1 MDTET
6 HVWRAS
12 EIHTQERANM
22 TVRLCLVRV
31 KAFPENIPS
40 SGNAIFRK
48 GKCFHV
54 FGCISKKFP
63 KNIFWCLE
71 KKEKTNPEKYGQNP
85 DWRSTLDW
93 VWCTASLREIAI
105 DGAISRSVN
114 RDLAKHRV
122 DCDRRGASRDHDR
135 RFARSRRRLRSH
147 DVDRDLTKIAI
158 SPPWDC
164 AVNRDRRRGRWT
176 GAREAPRRRTPSCV
190 DRWWFFFWVLSVF
203 F

>member
-1 MDTET
+1 
-6 HVWRAS
+6 
-12 EIHTQERANM
+12 M

-40 SGNAIFRK
+40 FGNAIFRK

-71 KKEKTNPEKYGQNP
+71 KKEKTNLEKYGQNP

-105 DGAISRSVN
+105 DGAISQSID
-114 RDLAKHRV
+114 RDLAKHHT
-122 DCDRRGASRDHDR
+122 DRDWREREIAMDG
-135 RFARSRRRLRSH
+135 ARSR
-147 DVDRDLTKIAI
+147 LTTLVLANGAAW
-158 SPPWDC
+158 SS
-164 AVNRDRRRGRWT
+164 ARVN
-176 GAREAPRRRTPSCV
+176 GA
-190 DRWWFFFWVLSVF
+190 D
-203 F
+203 

>member
-1 MDTET
+1 
-6 HVWRAS
+6 
-12 EIHTQERANM
+12 M

-40 SGNAIFRK
+40 FGNAIFRK

-71 KKEKTNPEKYGQNP
+71 KKEKTNLEKYGQNP

-114 RDLAKHRV
+114 RDLAKHRA
-122 DCDRRGASRDHDR
+122 DCNRREGEIAIDGAISR
-135 RFARSRRRLRSH
+135 S
-147 DVDRDLTKIAI
+147 VDRDLAKHHTDRDWREREIAM
-158 SPPWDC
+158 D
-164 AVNRDRRRGRWT
+164 
-176 GAREAPRRRTPSCV
+176 GARSRLTTL
-190 DRWWFFFWVLSVF
+190 VLANGAAWSSARVNGAD
-203 F
+203 